1 MGKIR
6 LMQAK
11 LHRVTVTETHRDY
24 MGSVTIDFS
33 LMDKVG
39 ILPLQEV
46 QIVNVT
52 NGNRVTTYPVPGE
65 PGSGIVCINGAA
77 ANLFTPGDIVLI
89 FTFEERERA
98 DVMKY
103 GHEAKVVI
111 ADDKNRCQEFLIQTL
126 IPKGNSAEFHSA
138 SPVSAPSNWVS
149 GIPVGS
155 ANFLEES

>member
-1 MGKIR
+1 MGTIR

-24 MGSVTIDFS
+24 MGSVTVDSS
-33 LMDKVG
+33 LMDMVG
-39 ILPLQEV
+39 IFPLQEV

-65 PGSGIVCINGAA
+65 AGSGIVCINGAA
-77 ANLFTPGDIVLI
+77 ANLFTPGDVVLI
-89 FTFEERERA
+89 FSFEEREHA
-98 DVMKY
+98 DVLKY

-111 ADDKNRCQEFLIQTL
+111 ADEQNRCQEFLIQTL
-126 IPKGNSAEFHSA
+126 TPKDNSVEFHSA

-149 GIPVGS
+149 AAPAD
-155 ANFLEES
+155 ANGHG

>member
-1 MGKIR
+1 MGTIR

-24 MGSVTIDFS
+24 MGSVTVDSS
-33 LMDKVG
+33 LLDMVG
-39 ILPLQEV
+39 IFPLQEV

-89 FTFEERERA
+89 FTFEEREHA
-98 DVMKY
+98 DVLKY

-111 ADDKNRCQEFLIQTL
+111 ADEQNHCQEFLIQTL
-126 IPKGNSAEFHSA
+126 SPKGDSVEFQSI

-149 GIPVGS
+149 TVTE
-155 ANFLEES
+155 ANRDK

>member
-1 MGKIR
+1 MGTIR

-24 MGSVTIDFS
+24 MGSVTVDSS
-33 LMDKVG
+33 LLDMVG

-65 PGSGIVCINGAA
+65 AGSGIVCINGAA

-89 FTFEERERA
+89 FTFEEREHA
-98 DVMKY
+98 DVLKY
-103 GHEAKVVI
+103 GHRAKVVI
-111 ADDKNRCQEFLIQTL
+111 ADEQNRCQEFLIQTL
-126 IPKGNSAEFHSA
+126 APKGNSVEFHSA
-138 SPVSAPSNWVS
+138 SPASAPSNWVS
-149 GIPVGS
+149 AVPVA
-155 ANFLEES
+155 ANGHS